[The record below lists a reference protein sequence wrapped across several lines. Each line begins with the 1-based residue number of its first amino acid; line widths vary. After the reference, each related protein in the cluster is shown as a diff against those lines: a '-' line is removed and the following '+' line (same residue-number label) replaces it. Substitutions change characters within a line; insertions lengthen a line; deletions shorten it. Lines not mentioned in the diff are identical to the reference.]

1 MKEIKN
7 VAKHTDNE
15 VVNGLRSAIEHR
27 ATWMG
32 LMMSEAQKLGYDAEK
47 FTRNAIL
54 KTGGFHGNNIKAN
67 QVGEGIPNFENT
79 FLPENT
85 KKIFEMEVKACDENK
100 LEVEFNYCPLVE
112 AWKKQGFSN
121 EEIDLMCDCAM
132 DGDRG
137 IAESHGYEF
146 KLGKTIAKGDDICE
160 VNFYKK

>member
-1 MKEIKN
+1 MKEINNK
-7 VAKHTDNE
+7 ATHTDNE

-32 LMMSEAQKLGYDAEK
+32 LMMKEAEVLGDPES
-47 FTRNAIL
+47 FTRKAIL
-54 KTGGFHGNNIKAN
+54 KTGSFHGAGIKERM
-67 QVGEGIPNFENT
+67 VCEGIPCFEKA

-85 KKIFEMEVKACDENK
+85 KKIFEMDVKACDEDK
-100 LEVEFNYCPLVE
+100 LEIEFHYCPLVE
-112 AWKKQGFSN
+112 AWQKQGFTN

-137 IAESHGYEF
+137 IAAAHGYEF